1 MFIEAIP
8 IKFAIAI
15 QFLNLLNYNTQKSN
29 TSIMKKTALLIAF
42 CISITS
48 CTSTK
53 STIKNIDNNA
63 PNLQLVENNTFLISE
78 FSTDRKY
85 GYDKDYPINIFY
97 GSTRNETINQQRFLN
112 ALAGPKGE
120 KITYTKLESCCPFPT
135 KRSEMGAGLLDV
147 YELKWEG
154 QKSPVILYLNIYEKG
169 VLMVPFGLRL
179 KNK

>member
-1 MFIEAIP
+1 
-8 IKFAIAI
+8 
-15 QFLNLLNYNTQKSN
+15 
-29 TSIMKKTALLIAF
+29 MKKTALLIAL
-42 CISITS
+42 CISITA

-85 GYDKDYPINIFY
+85 GYDQDYPINIFY
-97 GSTRNETINQQRFLN
+97 ESTRNETINQQRFLN

-169 VLMVPFGLRL
+169 VLMVPFGLSL

>member
-1 MFIEAIP
+1 
-8 IKFAIAI
+8 
-15 QFLNLLNYNTQKSN
+15 
-29 TSIMKKTALLIAF
+29 MKKTALLIALI
-42 CISITS
+42 ISITS

-53 STIKNIDNNA
+53 STIKNIDNDA
-63 PNLQLVENNTFLISE
+63 PNLQLVENNTFYISE
-78 FSTDRKY
+78 FSKDRKY
-85 GYDKDYPINIFY
+85 GYDKDYPINIFFE
-97 GSTRNETINQQRFLN
+97 STRNETINQQRFLN

-135 KRSEMGAGLLDV
+135 KRSAMGAGLLDV

-154 QKSPVILYLNIYEKG
+154 QKSLVILYLNIYEKG

>member
-1 MFIEAIP
+1 
-8 IKFAIAI
+8 
-15 QFLNLLNYNTQKSN
+15 
-29 TSIMKKTALLIAF
+29 MKKTALLIAL

-97 GSTRNETINQQRFLN
+97 ESTRNQTINQQRFLN

-135 KRSEMGAGLLDV
+135 KRSDMGVGLLDI

-169 VLMVPFGLRL
+169 VLMVPFGLSL

>member
-1 MFIEAIP
+1 
-8 IKFAIAI
+8 
-15 QFLNLLNYNTQKSN
+15 
-29 TSIMKKTALLIAF
+29 MKKSTLLIALLICF
-42 CISITS
+42 TS

-97 GSTRNETINQQRFLN
+97 ESTRNQTINQQRFLN

-120 KITYTKLESCCPFPT
+120 KITYTKLAT
-135 KRSEMGAGLLDV
+135 
-147 YELKWEG
+147 
-154 QKSPVILYLNIYEKG
+154 
-169 VLMVPFGLRL
+169 
-179 KNK
+179 

>member
-1 MFIEAIP
+1 MVAIP
-8 IKFAIAI
+8 IKFVVAI
-15 QFLNLLNYNTQKSN
+15 QLMFHKTIILKKPITP
-29 TSIMKKTALLIAF
+29 IMKKIIPFIALLLF
-42 CISITS
+42 FSS

-53 STIKNIDNNA
+53 STLKNIDNDA

-97 GSTRNETINQQRFLN
+97 ESTRNETINQQRFLN

-135 KRSEMGAGLLDV
+135 KRSEMGVGLLDV

-169 VLMVPFGLRL
+169 VLMVPFGLSL
-179 KNK
+179 KKR

>member
-1 MFIEAIP
+1 
-8 IKFAIAI
+8 
-15 QFLNLLNYNTQKSN
+15 
-29 TSIMKKTALLIAF
+29 MKKTALLIAL
-42 CISITS
+42 CISIS
-48 CTSTK
+48 ACTSTK
-53 STIKNIDNNA
+53 STIKNIDDNA

-78 FSTDRKY
+78 FSKDKKY

-120 KITYTKLESCCPFPT
+120 KISYTKLESCCPFPA
-135 KRSEMGAGLLDV
+135 KRSDMGVGLLDV

-169 VLMVPFGLRL
+169 LLMVPLGLSL

>member
-1 MFIEAIP
+1 MKKIIP
-8 IKFAIAI
+8 FIAI
-15 QFLNLLNYNTQKSN
+15 L
-29 TSIMKKTALLIAF
+29 
-42 CISITS
+42 ISITS

-53 STIKNIDNNA
+53 STIKNIDDNA
-63 PNLQLVENNTFLISE
+63 PDLQLVDNKTFYISE
-78 FSTDRKY
+78 FNTDRKY

-97 GSTRNETINQQRFLN
+97 ESTRNQTINQQRFLN

-135 KRSEMGAGLLDV
+135 KRSEMGVGLLDA

-154 QKSPVILYLNIYEKG
+154 QKSPITLYLNIYEKG

-179 KNK
+179 KIN